1 MKHGK
6 IVASPGIVDNIE
18 NILVTTTSY
27 CSLCTQHIY
36 GTQWPNGM
44 QQNPL
49 VEAQTCIC
57 TLGSVE
63 LSIVFLCIQ
72 AYICG
77 LWP

>member
-27 CSLCTQHIY
+27 YSLCTQHIY
-36 GTQWPNGM
+36 GTQWDAAESISGSSN
-44 QQNPL
+44 L
-49 VEAQTCIC
+49 HC